1 MSVVVIINPVA
12 GGRRRGLSADKR
24 VRLAQETLGRHGVD
38 GRIELTERPGHGSE
52 LARRAVHDGAE
63 VVVAWGGDGTINEI
77 ASQLVSTRTA
87 LGIIR
92 AGSGNG
98 LARELG
104 IPRQP
109 ETALEV
115 ALAGGERRI
124 DVGEIEGRPF
134 LNVAGIGFD
143 AEMADAFNR
152 LGSERRGV
160 LRYTLCVLQAAA
172 GYGACRYAIEVD
184 GQRVEADALLVAVA
198 NLPQYGSNAV
208 IAPGAMPDDG
218 LLDVVVV
225 EERGLLARIG
235 LAPRLFDRTI
245 DKAAGVTMFKGTKVT
260 VTGPGP
266 LAFHVD
272 GEPHAGGT
280 TVSARVY
287 PAALRVKVPQ
297 GA

>member
-1 MSVVVIINPVA
+1 
-12 GGRRRGLSADKR
+12 
-24 VRLAQETLGRHGVD
+24 
-38 GRIELTERPGHGSE
+38 
-52 LARRAVHDGAE
+52 
-63 VVVAWGGDGTINEI
+63 
-77 ASQLVSTRTA
+77 
-87 LGIIR
+87 
-92 AGSGNG
+92 
-98 LARELG
+98 
-104 IPRQP
+104 
-109 ETALEV
+109 
-115 ALAGGERRI
+115 
-124 DVGEIEGRPF
+124 
-134 LNVAGIGFD
+134 
-143 AEMADAFNR
+143 
-152 LGSERRGV
+152 
-160 LRYTLCVLQAAA
+160 
-172 GYGACRYAIEVD
+172 
-184 GQRVEADALLVAVA
+184 
-198 NLPQYGSNAV
+198 
-208 IAPGAMPDDG
+208 MPDDG